1 MSALVPARPHL
12 AVQAPPVHPEDA
24 VRAGMATQIGRHRL
38 VFAAAFVLTA
48 SLVFAGYLVAPR
60 SYLGHASIVLAS
72 PEALLGGGDAALE
85 QKQGDPA
92 DVESQAAL
100 LASFGLLQRVA
111 AQPSIATLL
120 AQGCRTEAGSPMHRL
135 ALLVS
140 GPMNCAALLRDPVAG
155 ARALQGQVG
164 ISTDG
169 RSRVIDLNYASP
181 VPAAARIV
189 PNAIVDGYIE
199 DRLHEKLDSRSAAVA
214 WLRGQTDRIAADL
227 AHTEAEID
235 SFRGQHGLV
244 RGQVASLASEQLTA
258 ITQALAAAQA
268 AQSEAAAKAGAQ
280 AGGTGDTHD
289 VLTNLAIDN
298 LKQQIATVA
307 AEAGALSASYGPSHP
322 KVLELRSRQAAL
334 SARLAAETARIGSSM
349 RQDLAAANARVYA
362 LQAQLEEAKSR
373 VADGVNAET
382 QIASLQRHADVQRE
396 LYLDLSKKIN
406 AIEAERRTVT
416 GSARVVSYA
425 QLPTQVSFPRKLPF
439 LLGGFVL
446 AACAGLGAALVA
458 DRSDR
463 TVRTKLGL
471 RLASG
476 LPVLGYIP
484 KLRHAGRIAH
494 TRSDAVSEPYQKPA
508 LQDAIRHLYA
518 QTVLVQARAPR
529 SILVTSAQSGDG
541 KTFITL
547 ALARFAAES
556 GKRVLAVECDLRR
569 PDFAAALGINGDTGL
584 VDHLRGGAPHE
595 AIVRADVAPG
605 LDVIAAGKP
614 TFASTELLSN
624 GRILELLAWAR
635 TRYDLVLVDSPPSEA
650 LMDAHLLA
658 DAVDSILFCVC
669 WGKSRTEHVLEAVE
683 QIAGHGAKSIGFA
696 INRTDTARLSQYDA
710 GYGKRTSYGPR
721 LA

>member
-1 MSALVPARPHL
+1 MSALVPARPSL
-12 AVQAPPVHPEDA
+12 TVQASATHPDDTI
-24 VRAGMATQIGRHRL
+24 RAGIATQVGRHRL

-48 SLVFAGYLVAPR
+48 AAVFAGYVVAPR
-60 SYLGHASIVLAS
+60 SYLGHANIVLAS

-100 LASFGLLQRVA
+100 LVSFGLLQRVA
-111 AQPSIATLL
+111 AQPAVATLL
-120 AQGCRTEAGSPMHRL
+120 EQGCRTEAGSPVHRL
-135 ALLVS
+135 AVLVS
-140 GPMNCAALLRDPVAG
+140 GPVNCAALLRDPVTG

-169 RSRVIDLNYASP
+169 RSRIIDLNYASP
-181 VPAAARIV
+181 VPEAARIV

-289 VLTNLAIDN
+289 VLTNLSIDN
-298 LKQQIATVA
+298 LKQQIATVG

-322 KVLELRSRQAAL
+322 KVLELKSRQAAL
-334 SARLAAETARIGSSM
+334 SARLATETARIGSSM
-349 RQDLAAANARVYA
+349 RQDLAAANAREHA
-362 LQAQLEEAKSR
+362 LETQLDEAKGR
-373 VADGVNAET
+373 VAEGVNAET

-439 LLGGFVL
+439 LLGGVVL
-446 AACAGLGAALVA
+446 AACAGLGAALFA

-484 KLRHAGRIAH
+484 KA
-494 TRSDAVSEPYQKPA
+494 RSNPRLDAAAEPCRQPA
-508 LQDAIRHLYA
+508 LQDAIRTLYA
-518 QTVLVQARAPR
+518 QNVLVQAPAPR

-547 ALARFAAES
+547 SLAKFAAES
-556 GKRVLAVECDLRR
+556 GKRVLAIECDLRR
-569 PDFAAALGINGDTGL
+569 PDFAAALRLSGHIGL
-584 VDHLRGGAPHE
+584 VDYLRGSTMRDD
-595 AIVRADVAPG
+595 IIQADVAPG
-605 LDVIAAGKP
+605 LDVIVAGKP

-624 GRILELLAWAR
+624 GRIVELLAWAR

-658 DAVDSILFCVC
+658 DAVDSILFCVL
-669 WGKSRTEHVLEAVE
+669 WGKSKTEHVLEAVG
-683 QIAGHGAKSIGFA
+683 QMSAHGAKAIGFA
-696 INRTDTARLSQYDA
+696 INRTDTGRLSQYDA
-710 GYGKRTSYGPR
+710 GYGERKSYGPR